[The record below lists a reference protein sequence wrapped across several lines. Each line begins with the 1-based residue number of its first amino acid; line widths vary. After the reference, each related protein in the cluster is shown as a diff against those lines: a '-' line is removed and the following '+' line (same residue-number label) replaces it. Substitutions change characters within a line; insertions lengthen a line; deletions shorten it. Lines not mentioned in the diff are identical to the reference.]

1 MKEEEYIS
9 AFVEDGQ
16 EKVVEQEF
24 GQPEVFY
31 LSEGYS
37 MLFRV
42 QRYGRIHLLKALK
55 PKFRGK
61 EFYERALLKEFQMGY
76 QLEHVNIRRTLG
88 WENLEGIGN
97 CILLEYVDGITLKEL
112 MDAGQLTKA
121 QTYRIVEE
129 LCSALSYLH
138 SKQMLHR
145 DLKPSNVMV
154 THNGQHVKLID
165 FSLADSGDFCVLK
178 FPAGTPYYMAPE
190 KSDSDARSDIY
201 SLGVMMGEMAR
212 QTEDVHMRRVSDK
225 CAQPKPENR
234 IASTEEL
241 LAQLKAQDQQ
251 DGTLISKS
259 GKQRH
264 NFAVLGWMAVAIVVL
279 AVLAF
284 ILVPKLNDDGIGGMS
299 DVQMGQGNVALSQ
312 AVLDA
317 CYREQVLAK
326 EGKTDTAASYA
337 RIQAVLDAEY
347 PSETERQG
355 SMYNAQ
361 RTAARLFLDHLLKAA
376 P

>member
-1 MKEEEYIS
+1 
-9 AFVEDGQ
+9 
-16 EKVVEQEF
+16 
-24 GQPEVFY
+24 
-31 LSEGYS
+31 
-37 MLFRV
+37 
-42 QRYGRIHLLKALK
+42 
-55 PKFRGK
+55 
-61 EFYERALLKEFQMGY
+61 
-76 QLEHVNIRRTLG
+76 
-88 WENLEGIGN
+88 
-97 CILLEYVDGITLKEL
+97 
-112 MDAGQLTKA
+112 
-121 QTYRIVEE
+121 
-129 LCSALSYLH
+129 
-138 SKQMLHR
+138 
-145 DLKPSNVMV
+145 MV

-165 FSLADSGDFCVLK
+165 FSLADSGDSCILK
-178 FPAGTPYYMAPE
+178 LPAGTPYYMAPE

-212 QTEDVHMRRVSDK
+212 LTGDEGMRRVADR

-317 CYREQVLAK
+317 CYCEQVLAK

-337 RIQAVLDAEY
+337 
-347 PSETERQG
+347 RQG

>member
-42 QRYGRIHLLKALK
+42 RRYGRIHLLKALK
-55 PKFRGK
+55 PEYRGK

-88 WENLEGIGN
+88 WESLEGIGN

-112 MDAGQLTKA
+112 MDTGQLIEVLSH
-121 QTYRIVEE
+121 RIVEE
-129 LCSALSYLH
+129 LCSALSYIH

-212 QTEDVHMRRVSDK
+212 QTGDVHMRRVADS
-225 CAQPKPENR
+225 CTQPKPENR
-234 IASTEEL
+234 IASMEEL

-251 DGTLISKS
+251 DGSLISMG

-264 NFAVLGWMAVAIVVL
+264 NLIVLGWITAVIALVVL
-279 AVLAF
+279 VF
-284 ILVPKLNDDGIGGMS
+284 ILVPKLNDNGIGGKS
-299 DVQMGQGNVALSQ
+299 DVQMGQGNIALSQ

-326 EGKTDTAASYA
+326 EGKTDTAAAYA

-347 PSETERQG
+347 PSETARQG
-355 SMYNAQ
+355 SMYHAQ

>member
-31 LSEGYS
+31 LSEGYT

-42 QRYGRIHLLKALK
+42 RRYGRIHLLKALK
-55 PKFRGK
+55 PEYRGE

-88 WENLEGIGN
+88 WENLEDIGN

-112 MDAGQLTKA
+112 LDTGQLTKA
-121 QTYRIVEE
+121 QAHRIVEE

-165 FSLADSGDFCVLK
+165 FSLADSGDSCILK
-178 FPAGTPYYMAPE
+178 LPAGTPYYMAPE
-190 KSDSDARSDIY
+190 KSNSDARSDIY

-212 QTEDVHMRRVSDK
+212 LTGDEAMRRVADR

-241 LAQLKAQDQQ
+241 LAQLKEQDQQ
-251 DGTLISKS
+251 DGTLISTG

-264 NFAVLGWMAVAIVVL
+264 SLAVLGWMVAAVVALVAL
-279 AVLAF
+279 AY
-284 ILVPKLNDDGIGGMS
+284 ILVPRLNDDGGGKS

-317 CYREQVLAK
+317 CYREQALARD
-326 EGKTDTAASYA
+326 GKTDTAAAYA
-337 RIQAVLDAEY
+337 RIQAVLDEEY
-347 PSETERQG
+347 PSEAERQG
-355 SMYNAQ
+355 SMYHAQ

>member
-31 LSEGYS
+31 LSEGYT

-42 QRYGRIHLLKALK
+42 RRYGRIHLLKALK
-55 PKFRGK
+55 PEYRGE

-88 WENLEGIGN
+88 WEYLENIGN

-112 MDAGQLTKA
+112 MDSGQLTKA
-121 QTYRIVEE
+121 QAHRIVEE

-178 FPAGTPYYMAPE
+178 LPAGTPYYMAPE
-190 KSDSDARSDIY
+190 KSNSDARSDIY

-212 QTEDVHMRRVSDK
+212 LTGDEAMRRVADR

-241 LAQLKAQDQQ
+241 LVQLKEQA
-251 DGTLISKS
+251 
-259 GKQRH
+259 
-264 NFAVLGWMAVAIVVL
+264 AVVALVAL
-279 AVLAF
+279 AY
-284 ILVPKLNDDGIGGMS
+284 ILVPRLNADGGGKS
-299 DVQMGQGNVALSQ
+299 DVQMGQGNVVLSQ

-317 CYREQVLAK
+317 CYREQALARD
-326 EGKTDTAASYA
+326 GKTDTAAAYA

-347 PSETERQG
+347 PSEKERQG
-355 SMYNAQ
+355 SMYHAQ